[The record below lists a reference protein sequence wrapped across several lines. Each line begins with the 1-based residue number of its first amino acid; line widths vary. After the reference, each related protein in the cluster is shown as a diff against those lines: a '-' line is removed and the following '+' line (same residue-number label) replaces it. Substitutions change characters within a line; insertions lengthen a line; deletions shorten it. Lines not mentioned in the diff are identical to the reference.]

1 MVNRILTPAASL
13 AALAFALAIPFLGN
27 LYWLGLGVDVLIFA
41 ILAIG
46 MNIVVGYAG
55 LLDLGYAAFFAIG
68 SYVTALLMADTHWSF
83 WVAWPFSG
91 IAAGLFGMV
100 VGAPTLRLRTDYLA
114 IVTLG
119 FGEITRLVITNL
131 DVTGGPTGLYDLR
144 EPQAFGMSI
153 ESQTAYYWLALAMLL
168 AGLGC
173 TVFLRRSRLGAA
185 WSYIRND
192 EDLAQAVGINP
203 IAVKLAAYGLGAIW
217 GGLAGALYV
226 ESAGAVSP
234 TSFTFTQSLLVVI
247 AVLLGGQGS
256 LPGVLIGTVLAV
268 GLPEFFRTADSWRFL
283 AFGIVLIVVMLCR
296 PRGLIRDAH
305 RTALEKALVRDA
317 RIG

>member
-1 MVNRILTPAASL
+1 MSKQLPTRILAAAGLLL
-13 AALAFALAIPFLGN
+13 AVLIPVIGN
-27 LYWLGLGVDVLIFA
+27 IYWLGVGFTVLIFA

-68 SYVTALLMADTHWSF
+68 SYVTALLMTYTDYSF
-83 WVAWPFSG
+83 WLAWPLSG
-91 IAAGLFGMV
+91 VAAGLFGMI

-131 DVTGGPTGLYDLR
+131 DVTGGPTGLYNLR
-144 EPQAFGMSI
+144 EPEAFGVSI
-153 ESQTAYYWLALAMLL
+153 ESQTAYYWAALAMLL
-168 AGLGC
+168 AGLA
-173 TVFLRRSRLGAA
+173 VSALLRRSRLGTA
-185 WSYIRND
+185 WTYIRHD
-192 EDLAQAVGINP
+192 EDLAQAIGINP
-203 IAVKLAAYGLGAIW
+203 IAVKLTAYGLGAIW

-256 LPGVLIGTVLAV
+256 LPGVLVGTVLAV
-268 GLPEFFRTADSWRFL
+268 GLPEVFRTADSWRFL
-283 AFGIVLIVVMLCR
+283 IFGIVLVAIMLWR
-296 PRGLIRDAH
+296 PRGLIRDSY
-305 RTALEKALVRDA
+305 RTPLEKALAQDA
-317 RIG
+317 RAD